1 MSGLRGNS
9 FCGRMIE
16 DLDRPLASAQGW
28 IKEIQE
34 TLKSFVQINPLSFTY
49 VPDFLKTQGMCNG
62 AVDDW
67 PWLLEY
73 VPDYL
78 KTQKMF
84 DDVVRRGPFSL
95 QFVPDWFVT
104 QQQTKRWHDYCC
116 PCHNHDRL
124 IKWYEGY
131 KKRKTQKASK
141 KEELM
146 ATGWHPDHVKDW
158 CMPEDEKRC
167 WK

>member
-9 FCGRMIE
+9 FYGRMIE
-16 DLDRPLASAQGW
+16 DLDRPLTSAQGW

-34 TLKSFVQINPLSFTY
+34 TLKSFVQINPLSFTF
-49 VPDFLKTQGMCNG
+49 VPDFLKTQEMCNG
-62 AVDDW
+62 AFDDW

-124 IKWYEGY
+124 KNE
-131 KKRKTQKASK
+131 KTQK
-141 KEELM
+141 LQ
-146 ATGWHPDHVKDW
+146 
-158 CMPEDEKRC
+158 
-167 WK
+167 